1 MKKALQ
7 FLFVMSVGFPLMFL
21 VLLSVGENWPFP
33 KVLPEG
39 FSVERWQ
46 ELIWGNSDLSESL
59 IVSVGLSAV
68 VALTV
73 TLLAFWVSK
82 SIAYSSHKST
92 WLMLAYVP
100 YLLSPV
106 IMAVIFQYYFIWAG
120 LTGTFFGVAVAQFF
134 IAFPFGVIILSGFWN
149 ERIKALEGL
158 SHTLGC
164 SRRQAFVRVLLPVF
178 KNALWL
184 CFFQVFL
191 VSWFEY
197 GLTNL
202 IGVGKIRT
210 LTVAVFSYVNEAN
223 IFYAAMA
230 CCLLVL
236 PPMLLL
242 YLNKRIML
250 LR

>member
-1 MKKALQ
+1 MKKVLQ
-7 FLFVMSVGFPLMFL
+7 ILFLLSVGFPLLFL
-21 VLLSVGENWPFP
+21 LMLSVGAQWRFP
-33 KVLPEG
+33 EVLPAE
-39 FSVERWQ
+39 FSIQRWAEVFSGQ
-46 ELIWGNSDLSESL
+46 GDLSVSL
-59 IVSVGLSAV
+59 LLSLGLALV
-68 VALTV
+68 VAFCVTV
-73 TLLAFWVSK
+73 LAFWVSK
-82 SIAYSSHKST
+82 SIAYSRHKTT
-92 WLMLAYVP
+92 WLTLAYVP

-120 LTGTFFGVAVAQFF
+120 LTGTFVGVALAQFF

-149 ERIKALEGL
+149 ERMQALEGL

-164 SRRQAFVRVLLPVF
+164 FRQQAFVRVLLPMF
-178 KNALWL
+178 KNALLL
-184 CFFQVFL
+184 CFFQIFL

-210 LTVAVFSYVNEAN
+210 LTVAVFNYINEAN
-223 IFYAAMA
+223 VFYAALA

-242 YLNKRIML
+242 YINKRIMV

>member
-1 MKKALQ
+1 MKRALQ
-7 FLFVMSVGFPLMFL
+7 ILF
-21 VLLSVGENWPFP
+21 LLSVGFLLAFLLVLSVGEHWRFP
-33 KVLPEG
+33 DVFPEQYAPQ
-39 FSVERWQ
+39 RWLAVFAGQ
-46 ELIWGNSDLSESL
+46 TDLSDTLWRSVVLSL
-59 IVSVGLSAV
+59 L
-68 VALTV
+68 VAFLV

-82 SIAYSSHKST
+82 QIAYSRHKT
-92 WLMLAYVP
+92 AWLTLAYVP

-120 LTGTFFGVAVAQFF
+120 LTGTFGGVMLAQFF

-149 ERIKALEGL
+149 SHLKALEGL

-164 SRRQAFVRVLLPVF
+164 SRRQAFVKVLLPMF
-178 KNALWL
+178 KKALML
-184 CFFQVFL
+184 CFFQIFL

-210 LTVAVFSYVNEAN
+210 LTVAVFAYINEAN